1 MSYEKLKD
9 FKKGMAAFKKCL
21 TMENNHFG
29 GCMHLASL
37 LANLG
42 EGERAS
48 KYFKHALKID
58 PEAINAHFGLG
69 KSLQQFSENKDAP
82 IPHYLEVLKRDAEHF
97 KALT

>member
-9 FKKGMAAFKKCL
+9 FKKAMASFKKCL

-29 GCMHLASL
+29 ACMHLASL

-48 KYFKHALKID
+48 KYFKHAIKID
-58 PEAINAHFGLG
+58 GEAINAHFGLG
-69 KSLQQFSENKDAP
+69 KSIQQFAEDKNAP
-82 IPHYLEVLKRDAEHF
+82 IPHFLEVIKRDP
-97 KALT
+97 

>member
-9 FKKGMAAFKKCL
+9 FKKGMACYKKCL

-29 GCMHLASL
+29 ACMHLASL

-48 KYFKHALKID
+48 KYFRHAIKID
-58 PEAINAHFGLG
+58 NEAINAHFGLG
-69 KSLQQFSENKDAP
+69 KSL
-82 IPHYLEVLKRDAEHF
+82 
-97 KALT
+97 

>member
-1 MSYEKLKD
+1 
-9 FKKGMAAFKKCL
+9 
-21 TMENNHFG
+21 
-29 GCMHLASL
+29 MHLASL

-69 KSLQQFSENKDAP
+69 KSLQQFSENKESP
-82 IPHYLEVLKRDAEHF
+82 IPHYLEVIKRDANHF